1 MKTSEEDSAESKCF
15 LPIKCFSL
23 FNLDDNRNENE
34 NESEVKTEGK

>member
-23 FNLDDNRNENE
+23 FNLNDARDENE
-34 NESEVKTEGK
+34 NEVKRERG